1 MKRRS
6 FIKGSLAGVAS
17 VCLTACEQLKSSPG
31 TNPSGDH
38 FMSVLGARPSLSMG
52 FTLTHEH
59 LFADLRPYSEQLKNP
74 LSLNLNEV
82 VATVL
87 PHLTEIQKLGCKTFI
102 DCTAVGVGRNPPL
115 LKALA
120 QASGMQIVT
129 TTGAYLSNDAQFKP
143 DYFDAMSA
151 DALAQKW
158 LGEWH
163 DGIDGTGIKPGMI
176 KIGVSGGSLTKDE
189 NKLVKAAVLTH
200 KKSGMVI
207 GCHIGPWREVKP
219 GVNGTS
225 AMEQLKL
232 LKDAGVSPARWIWIH
247 AQSEADFQFHQQALA
262 QGAWI
267 SYDGYRPEQT
277 PHYVELITRIKTEG
291 YLQKLLVSQD
301 AGWYTA
307 TEPNGGKFNSF
318 APLITNLIPALKDRG
333 FTADELAQIF
343 TRNPAEAFQIKLI

>member
-6 FIKGSLAGVAS
+6 FIKGSLGGVAS
-17 VCLTACEQLKSSPG
+17 IYLTACGQLKNSSSSKVAG
-31 TNPSGDH
+31 NY
-38 FMSVLGARPSLSMG
+38 FMSVLGSQPSSSMG
-52 FTLTHEH
+52 FTITHEH

-120 QASGMQIVT
+120 KASGMQIVT
-129 TTGAYLSNDAQFKP
+129 TTGAYLSNDSQFKP
-143 DYFDAMSA
+143 DYFDAMTA
-151 DALAQKW
+151 EALAEKW

-163 DGIDGTGIKPGMI
+163 EGIDGTGIKPGMI
-176 KIGVSGGSLTKDE
+176 KIGVSGGSLTNDE
-189 NKLVKAAVLTH
+189 NKLVKAAILTH

-207 GCHIGPWREVKP
+207 GCHVGPWREVKP
-219 GVNGTS
+219 GVNGKS
-225 AMEQLKL
+225 AMEQIKL
-232 LKDAGVSPARWIWIH
+232 LKDAGVSTKRWIWIH
-247 AQSEADFQFHQQALA
+247 AQNEVDFQFHQQALA

-277 PHYVELITRIKTEG
+277 QHYLELITRIKAEG
-291 YLQKLLVSQD
+291 YLQSLLVSQD
-301 AGWYTA
+301 SGWYTA

-318 APLITNLIPALKDRG
+318 APLMTDLLPALKDRG
-333 FTADELAQIF
+333 FTSDELTQIF
-343 TRNPAEAFQIKLI
+343 TRNPAEAFQIKT